1 SPGIAADFH
10 VWGSLAHVR
19 APDAKKL
26 SPRTHA
32 CIFLGFPLDASGWVF
47 YDPPPPVAPIA
58 PPPPSCPA
66 PSSVSHVTPQSSPP
80 QRPVTIVSGGVGG
93 AVAEVE
99 GTGAAGACG
108 VGSGGEGGVGV
119 EFTPVEDMAAL
130 TQRPRPTSP
139 PGFSSVP
146 QFPPRTSLRS
156 VAAEPG
162 GIPAGGTG
170 GTGGVGTG
178 AAGSGDTG
186 AGGTGTMA
194 PSPRTVHFLTRE
206 QRLIRLETEEWEQF
220 ESARQQQQQKEEQS
234 YRSRREKRR
243 GHDCIAGAVTPAA
256 GESGGGV
263 TTTTPSA
270 VAVIKGED
278 RAGVPPAP
286 AGAVPPAAGES
297 RGGVMAAAGEGS
309 AGVPVP
315 SQQTPEEAEQQRQR
329 DLPDPA
335 RARLVCDPLPSPPV
349 RPVQSLSSS
358 PWTPHSPL
366 GRAVSRYHADGPFHL
381 VLRSR
386 VPPPPVLPHPSESS
400 LTVLHEP
407 LSDYLRASRPIVSRV
422 LSALVTHPSAP
433 LLSVLALVTTVAGFA
448 SSHRLDYAAHL
459 VSGTARSTSSGGAPF
474 FPLEFL
480 EDKPF
485 EIGFLAAGVPHL
497 CAMLLALEGDPDA
510 LDIPIPRTHAEAVSR
525 PWASFIDVDAV
536 PSSGT
541 NVVRGMWLYKVKW
554 PHGSPLVFKACY
566 VARGFS
572 QQEGVD
578 FIHTFAPTPK
588 MTTIQVL
595 LHIAAQRDYELH
607 CLDFSRAFLQ
617 GSLHKQIWLHRP
629 SGFTGSFPP
638 RI

>member
-1 SPGIAADFH
+1 MVWQWHSRRRRVSWRACLSHGLVSPIAIGFRERYFLIVVDDYSRYNTVFPLPRKADVPTVLEPWLLARGGAQGLCGLRLHSDRSVVRYAVHQLNLWPSDARPRVTLVSLWTGSPGIAADFH

-47 YDPPPPVAPIA
+47 YDPVTYYVSHVTPQSSPPQRPVTIVSGGVGGAVAEVEGTGAAGACGVGSGGEGGVGVEFTPVEDMA
-58 PPPPSCPA
+58 ALTQRPRPTSPPGFSSVPQFPPRTSLR
-66 PSSVSHVTPQSSPP
+66 VSHVTPQSSPP

-234 YRSRREKRR
+234 
-243 GHDCIAGAVTPAA
+243 
-256 GESGGGV
+256 
-263 TTTTPSA
+263 
-270 VAVIKGED
+270 
-278 RAGVPPAP
+278 
-286 AGAVPPAAGES
+286 
-297 RGGVMAAAGEGS
+297 
-309 AGVPVP
+309 
-315 SQQTPEEAEQQRQR
+315 
-329 DLPDPA
+329 
-335 RARLVCDPLPSPPV
+335 
-349 RPVQSLSSS
+349 
-358 PWTPHSPL
+358 
-366 GRAVSRYHADGPFHL
+366 
-381 VLRSR
+381 
-386 VPPPPVLPHPSESS
+386 
-400 LTVLHEP
+400 
-407 LSDYLRASRPIVSRV
+407 
-422 LSALVTHPSAP
+422 
-433 LLSVLALVTTVAGFA
+433 
-448 SSHRLDYAAHL
+448 
-459 VSGTARSTSSGGAPF
+459 
-474 FPLEFL
+474 
-480 EDKPF
+480 
-485 EIGFLAAGVPHL
+485 
-497 CAMLLALEGDPDA
+497 
-510 LDIPIPRTHAEAVSR
+510 
-525 PWASFIDVDAV
+525 
-536 PSSGT
+536 
-541 NVVRGMWLYKVKW
+541 
-554 PHGSPLVFKACY
+554 
-566 VARGFS
+566 
-572 QQEGVD
+572 
-578 FIHTFAPTPK
+578 
-588 MTTIQVL
+588 
-595 LHIAAQRDYELH
+595 
-607 CLDFSRAFLQ
+607 
-617 GSLHKQIWLHRP
+617 
-629 SGFTGSFPP
+629 
-638 RI
+638 